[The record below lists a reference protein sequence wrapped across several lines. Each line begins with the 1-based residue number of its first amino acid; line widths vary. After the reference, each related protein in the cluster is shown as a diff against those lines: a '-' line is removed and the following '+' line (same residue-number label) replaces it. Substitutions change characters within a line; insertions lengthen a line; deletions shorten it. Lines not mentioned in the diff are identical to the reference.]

1 MHCKD
6 LLSMEQLKDSLHL
19 VAGEQG
25 LGRSVRWI
33 YFADCIECV
42 KDQDN
47 LAQWI
52 HGGELVIVT
61 NLHYLKSEERMLDM
75 MRQFNRKTAA
85 GFVVN
90 VEEASDA
97 LRQLADTMDMPLFE
111 LDWNLKTVDLSQ
123 IICFALVEEAKNE
136 TNISEIFSTILYQVG
151 FSAADVVRQ
160 GEYYGLELEKPHFVA
175 AFDIDHLTT
184 YIKENKL
191 PQERRKSCKQS
202 LLSTIKMEFYM
213 AGLSKILTTLQSD
226 AVLALIPEEAFDH
239 AKLDHIIRKIQNEFV
254 QKNKM
259 TVSVGLGSSY
269 EQLQDF
275 SKSATEANHAVQQIR
290 SEGAEQKIV
299 RFEEIGIFYFISR
312 IKDTGLLER
321 YYLELLQPLLE
332 SDHYSDGN
340 LCETLEMY
348 LKHNKNGN
356 ETAEAMYIHRNTM
369 RYRLDKITKLL
380 RRDLNSM
387 DFCTELNFAFH
398 IKNYLSGQK
407 QTRPYH

>member
-111 LDWNLKTVDLSQ
+111 LDLS
-123 IICFALVEEAKNE
+123 
-136 TNISEIFSTILYQVG
+136 
-151 FSAADVVRQ
+151 
-160 GEYYGLELEKPHFVA
+160 
-175 AFDIDHLTT
+175 
-184 YIKENKL
+184 
-191 PQERRKSCKQS
+191 
-202 LLSTIKMEFYM
+202 
-213 AGLSKILTTLQSD
+213 
-226 AVLALIPEEAFDH
+226 LI
-239 AKLDHIIRKIQNEFV
+239 HI
-254 QKNKM
+254 
-259 TVSVGLGSSY
+259 
-269 EQLQDF
+269 
-275 SKSATEANHAVQQIR
+275 
-290 SEGAEQKIV
+290 
-299 RFEEIGIFYFISR
+299 
-312 IKDTGLLER
+312 
-321 YYLELLQPLLE
+321 
-332 SDHYSDGN
+332 
-340 LCETLEMY
+340 
-348 LKHNKNGN
+348 
-356 ETAEAMYIHRNTM
+356 
-369 RYRLDKITKLL
+369 
-380 RRDLNSM
+380 
-387 DFCTELNFAFH
+387 
-398 IKNYLSGQK
+398 
-407 QTRPYH
+407 